1 MCVCVCIV
9 YIPQNR
15 WVEEQG
21 GIIGCDEGVEVAPLV
36 SYSGENLESIVDGQ
50 TFAEPYDLA
59 LQGATGAGKPK
70 HNAGPWA
77 VPVLAVY
84 AVGAGLAVLK
94 QLASKRS

>member
-1 MCVCVCIV
+1 MRCYC
-9 YIPQNR
+9 R

-21 GIIGCDEGVEVAPLV
+21 GVIECDEGVEVAPLI
-36 SYSGENLESIVDGQ
+36 SYSGEGLEPIVDGQ
-50 TFAEPYDLA
+50 TFVEPFDLA

-77 VPVLAVY
+77 VPVLGMY

-94 QLASKRS
+94 QLTGHKS